1 MWVKFFPRYPLRL
14 SRFYKSGAIEEPAT
28 MDLWPDI
35 EAKYRASTPTSEELY
50 AETQTDVPAGVASTY
65 RAWEPYPLF
74 IERAKGVHLHDVDGN
89 TYLDYDMNNGAGMS
103 GHAHPAI
110 TEAATEQLQE
120 GSLFTH
126 PHRLLSEAAQ
136 ELKKRWDV
144 VDQVRFTNSGTEST
158 MHAIRVARAY
168 TGTDKLLKI
177 EGSYHGCHD
186 YVLLSKAAPRQK
198 LGHASQPRRVVES
211 DGVPAKTAETVEVA
225 QWNDLESVERVM
237 REHDIGALIVEPIVM
252 NVGMTQPYGDF
263 LQGLRELCDAYG
275 VTYVFDEVKTGVK
288 VAPGGAAEYYD
299 VEPDLV
305 AMAKSIGGNLPVGAF
320 GGKQEVMET
329 ITDGAAHFGTYNGN
343 PLVLRALVTQLRDV
357 LTEDAYE
364 HVDRLGQQLV
374 TGYEDV
380 MADEGIEGHVEH
392 VNSQGTLLFTDT
404 VIENYRDFL
413 AHVDL
418 EFHENFWFAMLNRGV
433 MPHPHHASQQW
444 TVSVQHT
451 EDHIAETI
459 EAFKEV
465 APRLAAEQAQ

>member
-1 MWVKFFPRYPLRL
+1 
-14 SRFYKSGAIEEPAT
+14 

-35 EAKYRASTPTSEELY
+35 EATYRERTPTSEKLY
-50 AETQTDVPAGVASTY
+50 VDTQEDVPAGVASTY
-65 RAWEPYPLF
+65 RAWDPYPLF
-74 IERAKGVHLHDVDGN
+74 IERAEGAYLHDVDGN
-89 TYLDYDMNNGAGMS
+89 AYLDFDMNNGAGMS

-110 TEAATEQLQE
+110 TEAVTDQLQD

-136 ELKKRWDV
+136 ELKKRWSS

-158 MHAIRVARAY
+158 MHAIRIARAY
-168 TGTDKLLKI
+168 TGKDKLLKI

-186 YVLLSKAAPRQK
+186 YVLLSKAAPRRK
-198 LGHASQPRRVVES
+198 LGHASQPTRVVES

-237 REHDIGALIVEPIVM
+237 REHEIGALIVEPVVM

-263 LQGLRELCDAYG
+263 LQGLRDLCDAYG
-275 VTYVFDEVKTGVK
+275 VTYIFDEVKTGVK
-288 VAPGGAAEYYD
+288 ISPGGAVEYYG

-320 GGKQEVMET
+320 GGKQAVMET

-343 PLVLRALVTQLRDV
+343 PLVLQALVTQLRDV
-357 LTEDAYE
+357 LTENAYKY
-364 HVDRLGQQLV
+364 VDRLGQQLV
-374 TGYEDV
+374 DGYEDV
-380 MADEGIEGHVEH
+380 MTDAGIVGHVEH
-392 VNSQGTLLFTDT
+392 VNSQGTVLFTDH

-413 AHVDL
+413 THVDV
-418 EFHENFWFAMLNRGV
+418 EFHENFWFGMLTQGV

-444 TVSVQHT
+444 TVSVQHR
-451 EDHIAETI
+451 EEHISEAI
-459 EAFKEV
+459 EAFKHI
-465 APRLAAEQAQ
+465 APRLAEEQAT